1 VRKCYKNILFNLN
14 FTLQAF
20 YTYLLLL
27 SLPQEINFIKIK
39 HMKKLYTL
47 AFVALS
53 AIAVNAQTNL
63 VSNGGFEAWTAGAPE
78 GFTVTVPTAGGTVT
92 QEVAAANIHGGTSS
106 ALFTAPAGTGNVRA
120 SVADIPVIGGH
131 TYVFSYWFKDT
142 SDNAKGRHW
151 ASWRSNAA
159 TQLTD
164 NADILQPTEF
174 FANTTGW
181 QQVTHTLIAPASAT
195 LFRLDFR
202 VYQEAPGADSGL
214 VYYDDVMFYDQATAG
229 VKSNEIAGL
238 KVYPNPLTENVL
250 HVTSNSNAV
259 KSVAVYDVLGKQVIN
274 TTTANGEVNASNL
287 NAGVYI
293 VKITEAGKTAT
304 KKLVVR

>member
-1 VRKCYKNILFNLN
+1 
-14 FTLQAF
+14 
-20 YTYLLLL
+20 LLL

-47 AFVALS
+47 AFIALS

-63 VSNGGFEAWTAGAPE
+63 VSNGDFEAWDNTTSPTGYSPAPFTASVSQE
-78 GFTVTVPTAGGTVT
+78 TVEVHQGTYAAKHQTA
-92 QEVAAANIHGGTSS
+92 ATSS
-106 ALFTAPAGTGNVRA
+106 VKLQNEVENIVP
-120 SVADIPVIGGH
+120 GH
-131 TYVFSYWFKDT
+131 RYTISYWFKDNDPNARARMWSYWLDSTFT
-142 SDNAKGRHW
+142 SITEGNDNDALLRPATYSEDNAQW
-151 ASWRSNAA
+151 
-159 TQLTD
+159 
-164 NADILQPTEF
+164 LQYT
-174 FANTTGW
+174 
-181 QQVTHTLIAPASAT
+181 VTVTAPANASI
-195 LFRLDFR
+195 LRLETR
-202 VYQEAPGADSGL
+202 SYAQAAGSG
-214 VYYDDVMFYDQATAG
+214 VIYYDDFSVVDITTAG

-274 TTTANGEVNASNL
+274 TTTVNGEVNASNL